1 MNRFCIFSALCTLL
15 CFTFGLNTVCAEE
28 SKVDM
33 TKYITLTVK
42 QGEKIKLD
50 FAAST
55 TGVWVKVSGVKDEKE
70 EEAPTQLHAWYN
82 SPKHEYEA
90 MGTEITVYGVIDQ
103 FHISH
108 NKENLT
114 AIDIS
119 QNLNLTK
126 LFCSHNQISS
136 LDVSQNI
143 KLKELRCFDNQL
155 SSLDIRRNVNL
166 TELSCGYNQLSILD
180 VSQNVNLTTL
190 DCSWNSLSS
199 LDVTKNVNL
208 TRLDCRNNPLSNLDV
223 SQNVNLTELICA
235 FNRLSSLNVTK
246 NVNLT
251 TLDCGWNSLSSLDVT
266 KNVNLKW
273 LFCEVNQLSSLDVSK
288 NTKLK
293 LLSIHGNNF
302 STSVL
307 NNIYCQLPNRT
318 GKERGTL
325 RAINK
330 RTNVEDEPLVMSSS
344 TTITNAKNWAIQYDE
359 SYTYFESITGNYT
372 CGSTYGLTLE
382 PATIPNSFWYQGDE
396 WKTTVNSTGNWKLDE
411 TTPLPD
417 WLSVEP
423 KQGSNGTQVKV
434 TAKPNAEEEL
444 RRAALTFVLTDD
456 ANTKQVVLLT
466 QTNPSIS
473 VAPWSYTFPPIGETK
488 TLSVESSAAW
498 TVNSSSAEWLTIEPK
513 SGAAGTA
520 TVTVK
525 ADANNN
531 QEERS
536 TELTFAL
543 KDNTDIKRI
552 VKLKQKGAFISVVP
566 AVGYTFPY
574 AGETKN
580 FTVESS
586 GAWSVT
592 SSNAEWFP
600 IEKKEGEA
608 GSTKVTIK
616 ADANNKKE
624 ERSTELTFALKDHP
638 DIKQVVTL
646 KQKGASISVTPSQ
659 EYTFPYAGETKT
671 YTVESSGA
679 WTVTASNAEWLT
691 IEPKT
696 GEAGTTTVTVKAE
709 ANNKK
714 EERSTELT
722 FALKDNAE
730 VKQVVT
736 VKQAV
741 NPNAVEDV
749 LFAGISVA
757 PNPFSSQLRIRNE
770 EAVNAR
776 YELVN
781 SNGVA
786 VRTGVLQ
793 GVETVLNTEKL
804 PAGAYLLRILSGS
817 ESKTLRVVKE

>member
-15 CFTFGLNTVCAEE
+15 CFTFGLNTVRAEE

-33 TKYITLTVK
+33 SRCITLTVK

-70 EEAPTQLHAWYN
+70 EEAPTQLHGYDEQ
-82 SPKHEYEA
+82 PQYEA
-90 MGTEITVYGVIDQ
+90 TGTEIKVYGAIDK
-103 FHISH
+103 FRIYHNEEKIS
-108 NKENLT
+108 

-119 QNLNLTK
+119 HNLNLTYLSCSFNK
-126 LFCSHNQISS
+126 LSS
-136 LDVSQNI
+136 LDVSQNA
-143 KLKELRCFDNQL
+143 
-155 SSLDIRRNVNL
+155 NL
-166 TELSCGYNQLSILD
+166 TYLNCGFNE
-180 VSQNVNLTTL
+180 
-190 DCSWNSLSS
+190 LSS

-208 TRLDCRNNPLSNLDV
+208 TFLSCGYNRLSSLDV
-223 SQNVNLTELICA
+223 SQNVK
-235 FNRLSSLNVTK
+235 LSVLEIYES
-246 NVNLT
+246 
-251 TLDCGWNSLSSLDVT
+251 C
-266 KNVNLKW
+266 
-273 LFCEVNQLSSLDVSK
+273 
-288 NTKLK
+288 
-293 LLSIHGNNF
+293 F
-302 STSVL
+302 STSAL
-307 NNIYCQLPNRT
+307 NDIYCQLPDRT
-318 GKERGTL
+318 GQSKGEIFPVLQKGYTKDELLTRST
-325 RAINK
+325 NK
-330 RTNVEDEPLVMSSS
+330 
-344 TTITNAKNWAIQYDE
+344 TITDAKNWAILYRNDYRGIE
-359 SYTYFESITGNYT
+359 DITGHYT
-372 CGSTYGLTLE
+372 CGSTYALTLT
-382 PATIPNSFWYQGDE
+382 PATMQNFFNYPGGE
-396 WKTTVNSTGNWKLDE
+396 WKTTVTSTGNWKIDE
-411 TTPLPD
+411 STLPE

-423 KQGSNGTQVKV
+423 KQGNSGTQVTVK
-434 TAKPNAEEEL
+434 ALLNPKYM
-444 RRAALTFVLTDD
+444 RSGALTFVLTDD
-456 ANTKQVVLLT
+456 ASTKQVVIFWQDRYQYGAPL
-466 QTNPSIS
+466 IS
-473 VAPWSYTFPPIGETK
+473 VTPLKEYTFSAVGETK
-488 TLSVESSAAW
+488 ADYFNVES
-498 TVNSSSAEWLTIEPK
+498 N
-513 SGAAGTA
+513 
-520 TVTVK
+520 
-525 ADANNN
+525 
-531 QEERS
+531 
-536 TELTFAL
+536 
-543 KDNTDIKRI
+543 
-552 VKLKQKGAFISVVP
+552 
-566 AVGYTFPY
+566 
-574 AGETKN
+574 
-580 FTVESS
+580 

-616 ADANNKKE
+616 ADANNNKE
-624 ERSTELTFALKDHP
+624 ERSTELTFALKTHP
-638 DIKQVVTL
+638 DIKQEVTL

-696 GEAGTTTVTVKAE
+696 GEAGTTTVTVKADANNKKEERSTELTFALKDHPDIKQEVTLKQKGAPISVMPSQEYTFPYAGETKTYTVESSGAWMVTASNAEWLTIEPKAGEAGTTTVTVKAE